1 MIVALAPGSEIYNI
15 HNPIILWAVRGE
27 TRPYTARV
35 SQPDE
40 SPLDTYKQWVGKR
53 QHQADEE

>member
-1 MIVALAPGSEIYNI
+1 MIVALGPGSEIYNI